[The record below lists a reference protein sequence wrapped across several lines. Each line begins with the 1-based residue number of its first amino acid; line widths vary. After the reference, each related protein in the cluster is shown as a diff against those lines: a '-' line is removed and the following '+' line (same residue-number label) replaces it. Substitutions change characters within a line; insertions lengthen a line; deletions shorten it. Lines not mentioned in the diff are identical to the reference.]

1 MNRAGASPQEADPR
15 PDTGMTVSVITTDVE
30 LERLGP
36 VWDRLIEES
45 GVDNPF
51 LSHACIQSA
60 WESFGGGNTLHVL
73 LVSDAAGPVA
83 IAPLMLGVQKLLG
96 LRLRRLGFIHHVSL
110 ERLDFIVARRHREA
124 YAAIWRHL
132 RSESPPWDVL
142 MLPQIPAGSRMLYEL
157 PRLAASDRFLTG
169 FWRSSNALFIAVRS
183 SWPRYLEGLDSRHRA
198 NLRRRLKR
206 LFREHDVDVDQLSPG
221 DDLDAAIDEGLR
233 IEAAAWKGEAGTAI
247 ACVPSERQFYTRL
260 ARRCARRGWLRLRFL
275 RVDGLRVAFS
285 YAIVFRNVLYS
296 VKAGYD
302 PRAAS
307 HSPFTLLS
315 YLMIRDAFERGI
327 SRYEFLGAADPWKAD
342 WTSREQSHC
351 WLFVLPPAPWA
362 RALHAV
368 KFSLIPRLKRSR
380 TIASVRAALL
390 RRFTASTPDPV
401 RAR

>member
-1 MNRAGASPQEADPR
+1 MGQVQSPREIAPMPDAGL
-15 PDTGMTVSVITTDVE
+15 TVTVISTDEE
-30 LERLGP
+30 LVRLGP

-45 GVDNPF
+45 GVDYPF

-60 WESFGGGNTLHVL
+60 WESFGGGNTLHVI

-83 IAPLMLGVQKLLG
+83 IAPLMLGVQRLLG

-124 YAAIWRHL
+124 YAAIWGHL
-132 RSESPPWDVL
+132 RRESQLWDVL
-142 MLPQIPAGSRMLYEL
+142 VLPQVPTGSRTLHEL
-157 PRLAASDRFLTG
+157 PRLAATDRFLTG
-169 FWRSSNALFIAVRS
+169 FWRSANALYIAVRG
-183 SWPRYLEGLDSRHRA
+183 SWPQYLESLESRHRS

-206 LFREHDVDVDQLSPG
+206 LFREHDVDVDQLSSG
-221 DDLDAAIDEGLR
+221 DDLDAAIEEGLR

-247 ACVPSERQFYTRL
+247 ACRPPERQFYTRF
-260 ARRCARRGWLRLRFL
+260 ARRCAERGWLRLRFL
-275 RVDGLRVAFS
+275 RVDGQRVAFS

-296 VKAGYD
+296 LKAGYD

-315 YLMIRDAFERGI
+315 YLMIHDAFGRGVA
-327 SRYEFLGAADPWKAD
+327 RYEFLGAADPWKAD
-342 WTSREQSHC
+342 WTRREQPHC

-380 TIASVRAALL
+380 TIASVRSVLL
-390 RRFTASTPDPV
+390 RWFAGPAPAVV